1 MSSLRGFHWVAS
13 PFQPPLPQEG
23 KGMGNK
29 RSKHVQRDHGAF
41 MLCPG
46 LGETR
51 LHLAQH
57 HSLHAGYDLQGG
69 DPWDSGCC
77 QKLPAPQLEEQRER
91 KLEAPAG
98 YRTGA
103 ICWKGPEL
111 GRPGLAS
118 GNPIPHH
125 NWGEGSLALGRP
137 VLKDSLHS
145 MDSFI
150 NSFRKSYSQT
160 YMHKNEPSY
169 FVNCFFFFLLFS

>member
-103 ICWKGPEL
+103 ICWKGQSWV
-111 GRPGLAS
+111 GLVWPQ
-118 GNPIPHH
+118 GILFPIIIEVRVPWP
-125 NWGEGSLALGRP
+125 WGG
-137 VLKDSLHS
+137 
-145 MDSFI
+145 
-150 NSFRKSYSQT
+150 
-160 YMHKNEPSY
+160 
-169 FVNCFFFFLLFS
+169 LF